1 MDDLTFSEWLTEKR
15 INQNEVEFDSL
26 IGYLRRRER
35 GERKHKSLI
44 LKRMKGI
51 RTWLEVMEEMLSEE
65 DRRKASRKS
74 V

>member
-1 MDDLTFSEWLTEKR
+1 MDDLTFSEWLT
-15 INQNEVEFDSL
+15 
-26 IGYLRRRER
+26 